1 VRGEDALEDAHAGSP
16 LTRRGRTQRPLF
28 VTDRA
33 RPGKLWRTSLLMRSP
48 RKLIGGL
55 SLLAIAGTVAAIGAG
70 PLLVSGADHL
80 DSPLVKTDA
89 RVDLTD
95 LYAFRTSAT
104 TTALAL
110 NVNPLTAPADTKAAR
125 FRQGALYEIKI
136 DSNGNGLADIAYR
149 IKFSS
154 LQTFS
159 DGTNNQTFTVK
170 RATGAAARR
179 TEWSGT
185 TVAVGKTS
193 RYGGATRVATVLGGG
208 SAFAGPR
215 DDPFFFDLV
224 GFKHLKSRVLAGRQ
238 DLGTVN
244 DTANCA
250 LADDDASARLLSC
263 FTGSDTFAG
272 TNVSSIVLKLPN
284 SKLGGTGHTVGIW
297 ATTAISTKS
306 GWQRIDRLGRPAINT
321 VFNITDGE
329 KDLSNLLNPAD
340 DRSTMKDTTVAV
352 LSALSAVVVHAG
364 ATGYTPAQ
372 INAIANVL
380 LPDMLTIKLGNNAG
394 FLNGRKPADDV
405 INAEFSL
412 VTNGALTSDG
422 VNANDKAFLHAFP
435 YLATPH

>member
-1 VRGEDALEDAHAGSP
+1 
-16 LTRRGRTQRPLF
+16 
-28 VTDRA
+28 
-33 RPGKLWRTSLLMRSP
+33 MRSP
-48 RKLIGGL
+48 TKLLGGFG
-55 SLLAIAGTVAAIGAG
+55 LLAIAGTVAAIGAG

-89 RVDLTD
+89 RVDITD
-95 LYAFRTSAT
+95 LYAWRTSAT
-104 TTALAL
+104 TTTLAL
-110 NVNPLTAPADTKAAR
+110 NVNPLTSPADSKGAR
-125 FRQGALYEIKI
+125 FRQAALYEIKI
-136 DSNGNGLADIAYR
+136 DTNGDARADIAYR
-149 IKFSS
+149 IKFSAFT
-154 LQTFS
+154 TFS
-159 DGTNNQTFTVK
+159 DGTNSQTFTIK
-170 RATGAAARR
+170 RATGAAAQR
-179 TEWSGT
+179 TEWSGA
-185 TVAVGKTS
+185 TVGIGKTS
-193 RYGGATRVATVLGGG
+193 RYGGATRVAAVLGGG

-238 DLGTVN
+238 DLGSIN
-244 DTANCA
+244 DTVNCA

-263 FTGSDTFAG
+263 FTGTDTFAG

-284 SKLGGTGHTVGIW
+284 TRLGGTGHTVGIW
-297 ATTAISTKS
+297 ATTAIQTSS
-306 GWQRIDRLGRPAINT
+306 GWQRIDRMGRPAINT

-329 KDLSNLLNPAD
+329 KDLTNLVNPTD

-380 LPDMLTIKLGNNAG
+380 LPDTLRIQLGNNAG
-394 FLNGRKPADDV
+394 FLNGRKPKDDV

-422 VNANDKAFLHAFP
+422 VDANDKAFLTAFP

>member
-1 VRGEDALEDAHAGSP
+1 
-16 LTRRGRTQRPLF
+16 
-28 VTDRA
+28 
-33 RPGKLWRTSLLMRSP
+33 MRSP

-55 SLLAIAGTVAAIGAG
+55 GLLAVAGTVAAIGAG

-80 DSPLVKTDA
+80 DSPLVKIDA
-89 RVDLTD
+89 RVDITD
-95 LYAFRTSAT
+95 VYAWRTSAST
-104 TTALAL
+104 TTLAV
-110 NVNPLTAPADTKAAR
+110 NVNPLTAPADTKGAR
-125 FRQGALYEIKI
+125 FRQTALYEIKV
-136 DSNGNGLADIAYR
+136 DTTGDAVADIAYR
-149 IKFSS
+149 IKFSN
-154 LQTFS
+154 LTRFS
-159 DGTNNQTFTVK
+159 DGTNTQAFTVK
-170 RATGAAARR
+170 RAVGAAARR
-179 TEWSGT
+179 TEWTGT
-185 TVAVGKTS
+185 TVAVGRTS
-193 RYGGATRVATVLGGG
+193 RYGSTNRIAAVAGGG
-208 SAFAGPR
+208 IAFAGPR

-238 DLGTVN
+238 DLGTAN
-244 DTANCA
+244 DVTNCA

-284 SKLGGTGHTVGIW
+284 AKLGGTGHTVGVW
-297 ATTAISTKS
+297 ATTAIQTKS
-306 GWQRIDRLGRPAINT
+306 GWQRIDRMGRPAINT

-352 LSALSAVVVHAG
+352 LNALSAVVVHAG

-380 LPDMLTIKLGNNAG
+380 LPDTLRIRLGSTAG

-422 VNANDKAFLHAFP
+422 VNANDKAFLSAFP
-435 YLATPH
+435 YLAAPH

>member
-1 VRGEDALEDAHAGSP
+1 
-16 LTRRGRTQRPLF
+16 
-28 VTDRA
+28 
-33 RPGKLWRTSLLMRSP
+33 MRSP

-55 SLLAIAGTVAAIGAG
+55 GLLAVAGTVAAIGAG

-80 DSPLVKTDA
+80 DSPLVKIDA
-89 RVDLTD
+89 RVDITD
-95 LYAFRTSAT
+95 VYAWRTSAST
-104 TTALAL
+104 TTLAV
-110 NVNPLTAPADTKAAR
+110 NVNPLTSPADTTGAR
-125 FRQGALYEIKI
+125 FRQTALYEIKI
-136 DSNGNGLADIAYR
+136 DTNGDAVADIAYR
-149 IKFSS
+149 IKFSGF
-154 LQTFS
+154 TRFS
-159 DGTNNQTFTVK
+159 DGTNNQIFTVK
-170 RATGAAARR
+170 RAVGLAARR
-179 TEWSGT
+179 TEWTGA
-185 TVAVGKTS
+185 TVAVGRTS
-193 RYGGATRVATVLGGG
+193 RYGGGTRIAAVAGGG
-208 SAFAGPR
+208 LAFAGPR

-224 GFKHLKSRVLAGRQ
+224 GFKHLKSRVLARRQ
-238 DLGTVN
+238 DLGTIN
-244 DTANCA
+244 DTTNCA

-284 SKLGGTGHTVGIW
+284 AKLGATGHTVGVW
-297 ATTAISTKS
+297 ATTAIQTRS
-306 GWQRIDRLGRPAINT
+306 GWQRIDRMGRPAINT

-329 KDLSNLLNPAD
+329 KDLSNLVNPAD

-380 LPDMLTIKLGNNAG
+380 LPDTLRIKLGNSAG

-422 VNANDKAFLHAFP
+422 VNANDKAFLPAFP
-435 YLATPH
+435 YLAAPH

>member
-1 VRGEDALEDAHAGSP
+1 
-16 LTRRGRTQRPLF
+16 
-28 VTDRA
+28 
-33 RPGKLWRTSLLMRSP
+33 MRSP

-55 SLLAIAGTVAAIGAG
+55 GLLAVTGTVAAIGAG

-80 DSPLVKTDA
+80 DSPLVKIDA
-89 RVDLTD
+89 RVDITD
-95 LYAFRTSAT
+95 VYAWRTNAST
-104 TTALAL
+104 TTLAV
-110 NVNPLTAPADTKAAR
+110 NVNPLTSPADTTGAR
-125 FRQGALYEIKI
+125 FRQSALYEIKI
-136 DSNGNGLADIAYR
+136 DTNGDAVADIAYR
-149 IKFSS
+149 IKFSGF
-154 LQTFS
+154 THFS
-159 DGTNNQTFTVK
+159 DGTNNQIFTVK
-170 RATGAAARR
+170 RTVGLAARR
-179 TEWSGT
+179 TEWTGAI
-185 TVAVGKTS
+185 VAVGRTS
-193 RYGGATRVATVLGGG
+193 HGGG
-208 SAFAGPR
+208 TRIAAVSGGGLAFAGPR

-244 DTANCA
+244 DTTNCA

-284 SKLGGTGHTVGIW
+284 AKLGGTGHTVGIW
-297 ATTAISTKS
+297 ATTAIQTKS
-306 GWQRIDRLGRPAINT
+306 GWQRIDRMGRPAINT

-329 KDLSNLLNPAD
+329 KDLSNLVNPAD
-340 DRSTMKDTTVAV
+340 DRSTMKDATVAV
-352 LSALSAVVVHAG
+352 LNALSAVVVHAG

-380 LPDMLTIKLGNNAG
+380 LPDTLRIRLGNSAG

-422 VNANDKAFLHAFP
+422 VSANDKAFLPAFP
-435 YLATPH
+435 YLAAPH

>member
-1 VRGEDALEDAHAGSP
+1 
-16 LTRRGRTQRPLF
+16 
-28 VTDRA
+28 
-33 RPGKLWRTSLLMRSP
+33 MRSP

-55 SLLAIAGTVAAIGAG
+55 GLLAVAGTVAAIGAG

-80 DSPLVKTDA
+80 DSPLVKIDA
-89 RVDLTD
+89 RVDITD
-95 LYAFRTSAT
+95 VYAWRTSAST
-104 TTALAL
+104 TTLAV
-110 NVNPLTAPADTKAAR
+110 NVNPLTAPADTKGAR
-125 FRQGALYEIKI
+125 FRQTALYEIKV
-136 DSNGNGLADIAYR
+136 DTTGDAVADIAYR
-149 IKFSS
+149 IKFSN
-154 LQTFS
+154 LTRFR
-159 DGTNNQTFTVK
+159 DGTNTQTFTVK
-170 RATGAAARR
+170 RAVGAAARR
-179 TEWSGT
+179 TEWTGT
-185 TVAVGKTS
+185 TVAVGRTS
-193 RYGGATRVATVLGGG
+193 RYGGTNRVAAVAGGG
-208 SAFAGPR
+208 IAFAGPR

-238 DLGTVN
+238 DLGTAN
-244 DTANCA
+244 DVTNCA

-284 SKLGGTGHTVGIW
+284 AKLGGTGHTVGVW
-297 ATTAISTKS
+297 ATTAIQTKS
-306 GWQRIDRLGRPAINT
+306 GWQRIDRMGRPAINT

-329 KDLSNLLNPAD
+329 KDLSNLVNPAD

-352 LSALSAVVVHAG
+352 LNALSAVVVHAG

-380 LPDMLTIKLGNNAG
+380 LPDTLRIRLGSTAG

-422 VNANDKAFLHAFP
+422 VNANDKAFLSAFP
-435 YLATPH
+435 YLAAPH

>member
-1 VRGEDALEDAHAGSP
+1 
-16 LTRRGRTQRPLF
+16 
-28 VTDRA
+28 
-33 RPGKLWRTSLLMRSP
+33 MRSS

-89 RVDLTD
+89 RVDITD
-95 LYAFRTSAT
+95 LYAWRTSAT
-104 TTALAL
+104 TTTLAL
-110 NVNPLTAPADTKAAR
+110 NVNPLTSPADSKGAR
-125 FRQGALYEIKI
+125 FRSAALYEIKV

-154 LQTFS
+154 PTTFS
-159 DGTNNQTFTVK
+159 DGTNSQTFTVK
-170 RATGAAARR
+170 RVTGTAARR

-185 TVAVGKTS
+185 TIAIGRTS
-193 RYGGATRVATVLGGG
+193 RYGGATRVAAVAGGG
-208 SAFAGPR
+208 LAFAGPR

-244 DTANCA
+244 DTTNCA
-250 LADDDASARLLSC
+250 LADDDASAKLLSC
-263 FTGSDTFAG
+263 FTGTDTFAG

-284 SKLGGTGHTVGIW
+284 SKLGGTGRTVGIW
-297 ATTAISTKS
+297 ATTAIKTTS
-306 GWQRIDRLGRPAINT
+306 GWQRIDRMGRPAINT

-329 KDLSNLLNPAD
+329 KDLSNLVNPAD

-380 LPDMLTIKLGNNAG
+380 LPDMLTIELGNNAG
-394 FLNGRKPADDV
+394 FLNGRKPKDDV

-422 VNANDKAFLHAFP
+422 VDANDKAFLTAFP